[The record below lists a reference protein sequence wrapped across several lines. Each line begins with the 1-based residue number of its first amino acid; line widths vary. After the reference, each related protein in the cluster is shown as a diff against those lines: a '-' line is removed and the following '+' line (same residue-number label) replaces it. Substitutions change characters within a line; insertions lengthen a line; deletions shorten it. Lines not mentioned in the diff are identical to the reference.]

1 MEMDIADLVTE
12 RCMWAEVSHIY
23 VAVVLF
29 IQAVVITA

>member
-12 RCMWAEVSHIY
+12 RCMWSEVSHIY

-29 IQAVVITA
+29 TLL